1 MGRCGLSSTFKR
13 IFFVIFLSFFVVLI
27 IQKKFL
33 KEKFISNANIF
44 GRDTPNVLSFSNQQ
58 DTLRLTTNI
67 EKGEDESGKSQKE
80 VSQLKSNCSKG
91 TVLF

>member
-13 IFFVIFLSFFVVLI
+13 IFFAIFLSFFVVLI

-33 KEKFISNANIF
+33 KEKFISKVNIF
-44 GRDTPNVLSFSNQQ
+44 GRDTPNVQSLSNQK

-67 EKGEDESGKSQKE
+67 EKREDEKSQKE
-80 VSQLKSNCSKG
+80 VSQLKSSCSKG